1 MRMLLRPKCAS
12 ADIEVALGHET
23 IFGRF
28 TFGLS
33 DLQISREQG
42 ALRAGIDGRL
52 ELTACG
58 AGRMR
63 VLRVVTAA
71 AAPSLVNTPPYM
83 PKGEKVTLEPGDEIQ
98 LLVAKREEGQ
108 QKALPR
114 VIAAWTVEVLAS
126 PPPVSQPPKTVE
138 ARVSPQ
144 PPVVYPSPVARPET
158 QKKMLSSC
166 PQPPGRPA
174 ASSPAASPYFQPGLG
189 EPSRQP
195 PIASAAHP
203 LASPP
208 RPPGR
213 PASSTA
219 SPLRHRPNLEPAQQ
233 PPVATAPLAHRPIA
247 SFFPHSSGQHPTEQ
261 RAAVQPPA
269 VQPPLQ
275 MPLQPQTTKR
285 G

>member
-1 MRMLLRPKCAS
+1 MLLRPKCAS

-108 QKALPR
+108 QKRDRQQGGQAHG
-114 VIAAWTVEVLAS
+114 A
-126 PPPVSQPPKTVE
+126 
-138 ARVSPQ
+138 
-144 PPVVYPSPVARPET
+144 T
-158 QKKMLSSC
+158 Q
-166 PQPPGRPA
+166 GW
-174 ASSPAASPYFQPGLG
+174 GLG
-189 EPSRQP
+189 
-195 PIASAAHP
+195 A
-203 LASPP
+203 
-208 RPPGR
+208 G
-213 PASSTA
+213 
-219 SPLRHRPNLEPAQQ
+219 
-233 PPVATAPLAHRPIA
+233 
-247 SFFPHSSGQHPTEQ
+247 EQ
-261 RAAVQPPA
+261 RTLTARARA
-269 VQPPLQ
+269 
-275 MPLQPQTTKR
+275 R
-285 G
+285 E